1 MGVRYVLSL
10 PEAYDRRKKLKEQF
24 DLLGL
29 NFELIEA
36 KRISEKEIME
46 LEKKREGGGKIGI
59 GAIGCFCSHIE
70 AWKKISENSERGGFV
85 FEDDAKFSSSAYNFI
100 CDDEWIP
107 ECVDVC
113 QLSYWPSKKHPK
125 GKIFRVLRKREIGGE
140 DRVHKLI
147 HIFSPCPWGTQGY
160 WISKRAAERA
170 LKMVDYYFKE
180 PVDSFLFS
188 RDSKFWKKS
197 QVYSLTPAVVT
208 EFLEGTSMRIAIDSA
223 TETVLGKD
231 VNADL
236 KRSKNLCGRLSDKFI
251 CLFCDKQY
259 HGFE

>member
-1 MGVRYVLSL
+1 MVVFAVILRRGRKYLKILNVVVLFL
-10 PEAYDRRKKLKEQF
+10 RTMRNF
-24 DLLGL
+24 HRLLITLFVMTNGFLSVLMFVSCRTGL
-29 NFELIEA
+29 
-36 KRISEKEIME
+36 
-46 LEKKREGGGKIGI
+46 
-59 GAIGCFCSHIE
+59 
-70 AWKKISENSERGGFV
+70 
-85 FEDDAKFSSSAYNFI
+85 
-100 CDDEWIP
+100 
-107 ECVDVC
+107 
-113 QLSYWPSKKHPK
+113 QKKHPK
-125 GKIFRVLRKREIGGE
+125 GKTFRVLRKREIGGE

-147 HIFSPCPWGTQGY
+147 RIFSPCPWGTQGY
-160 WISKRAAERA
+160 WVSKRAAERA

-188 RDSKFWKKS
+188 MDLKFWKRS

-208 EFLEGTSMRIAIDSA
+208 EFLKGTSMRIAIDSA
-223 TETVLGKD
+223 METVLGKD